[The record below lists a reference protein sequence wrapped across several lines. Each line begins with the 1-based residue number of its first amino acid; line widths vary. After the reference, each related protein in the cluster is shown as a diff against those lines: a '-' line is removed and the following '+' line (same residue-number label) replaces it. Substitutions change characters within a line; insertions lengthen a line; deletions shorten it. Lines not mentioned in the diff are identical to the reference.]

1 MTPQSTSLRAGAA
14 LALAASLALAGC
26 NTLSAVG
33 SLNPFH
39 GKAKASTAAR
49 GTRIPVVASEDQ
61 LKVSDSLKGQDFALP
76 SPTPLADWPL
86 PGGTPAQSVEHVDAA
101 PNFVVAWRRP
111 IGRKTTRRAH
121 ITAPPIAAGGRIFV
135 MDAEAEVS
143 AHDARTGATIWR
155 TNIMPHSR
163 RGKLAF
169 GGGVAFANGTVY
181 ASSGYRE
188 VVALDAATG
197 ALRWRSSVDAPLH
210 AAPTVFGDRVYVE
223 DVNDELF
230 AFDTAT
236 GNQVWT
242 YQALTEP
249 ARILAATSPAV
260 DGDTLIASFASGELV
275 ALRAANGNELWNTPL
290 SKTSRTNA
298 LSEIR
303 DIPGRPVI
311 YRGDVYAVSHAEVF
325 AAVDLRTGIPRW
337 TLPITAVTTPWPAG
351 DVVYVV
357 SQSGQVICVA
367 RESGQVYWIR
377 DLNEPG
383 ALAGKKGGKSKKRT
397 RIYWSSPVLADN
409 RLILVSTQGTAL
421 ALNPKT
427 GATLG
432 ALRLGSDAVI
442 GPIAVGGM
450 VYVVTEGGDLVAIR

>member
-1 MTPQSTSLRAGAA
+1 MRAWAV
-14 LALAASLALAGC
+14 LALAASFALAGC
-26 NTLSAVG
+26 GTLSRVG
-33 SLNPFH
+33 SLSPFH
-39 GKAKASTAAR
+39 GKARASTASR

-61 LKVSDSLKGQDFALP
+61 LKVSDALKGQDFSLP
-76 SPTPLADWPL
+76 APAPLTDWPL
-86 PGGTPAQSVEHVDAA
+86 PGGTPSQSVEHVDAA
-101 PNFVVAWRRP
+101 PNFVVAWRRSV
-111 IGRKTTRRAH
+111 GKKSARRLH
-121 ITAPPIAAGGRIFV
+121 ITAPPIAAGGRVFV

-143 AHDARTGATIWR
+143 AHDARTGETVWR
-155 TNIMPHSR
+155 TSITPRTKR
-163 RGKLAF
+163 RQLAF
-169 GGGVAFANGTVY
+169 GGGLAFANGTVF
-181 ASSGYRE
+181 ASSGFRE

-197 ALRWRSSVDAPLH
+197 AIRWRSATDAPLH

-230 AFDTAT
+230 AFDAAT

-249 ARILAATSPAV
+249 ARILAATSPAA
-260 DGDTLIASFASGELV
+260 DGETLVSSFASGELV
-275 ALRAANGNELWNTPL
+275 AVRAANGTELWNTPL
-290 SKTSRTNA
+290 SRTSRTNA

-311 YRGDVYAVSHAEVF
+311 YRGDVYAVSHADVF

-337 TLPITAVTTPWPAG
+337 TLPITGVTTPWPAG

-357 SQSGQVICVA
+357 SQSGQVICVS

-377 DLNEPG
+377 DLDEPV
-383 ALAGKKGGKSKKRT
+383 GKKNKRP

-409 RLILVSTQGTAL
+409 RLILASTSGQAI

-427 GATLG
+427 GATIG
-432 ALRLGSDAVI
+432 ALKLGSEAVI